1 MAKRGQPHENNGM
14 NDGALSKG
22 NGGASCDDLFGLI
35 KGLADL
41 LDHPAMPAPYQKH
54 CCHSQLGNQVGSQ
67 DDCDA
72 REECRV
78 QPKGTLHVRE
88 SCADRKM
95 FCR

>member
-14 NDGALSKG
+14 NDGALSKMT
-22 NGGASCDDLFGLI
+22 CLVDR
-35 KGLADL
+35 KGSLTFWT
-41 LDHPAMPAPYQKH
+41 HPAMPAPYQKH
-54 CCHSQLGNQVGSQ
+54 CCHSQFGNQVGSQ